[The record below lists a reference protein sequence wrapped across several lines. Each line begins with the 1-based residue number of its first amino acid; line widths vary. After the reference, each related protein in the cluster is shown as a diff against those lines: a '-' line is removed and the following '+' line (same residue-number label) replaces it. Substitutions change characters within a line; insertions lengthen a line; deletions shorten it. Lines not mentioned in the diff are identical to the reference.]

1 MTKIPVWT
9 EKKLSKAKVV
19 GGGGMPMISVT
30 VLTLTL
36 SIFASRLWLFFLSS
50 ISDSALFFKRFNVNS
65 YVRNND

>member
-36 SIFASRLWLFFLSS
+36 SIFASRLWLFFFCLQYP
-50 ISDSALFFKRFNVNS
+50 ILPYFLKGLM
-65 YVRNND
+65 